1 MSGSAPASSVQPP
14 SASNRS
20 YAFALRGP
28 EEVHARDQQAWI
40 LVGENDIIP
49 SISNGVKS
57 LTLSEG
63 FKDKLCKPW
72 SRSVVIRL
80 LSKSFGYSFLCQRLH
95 AIWKPMGHLHIV
107 DLDRTCFLVKFGND
121 QDYFKALTG
130 GPWIIFDRYLIVHQW
145 DESFRVSNELPH
157 KLVAWVRFPHL
168 PIQFYHA
175 KILAYMGNLI
185 GKTIKID
192 FTTQRV
198 DRWKFARIAVEI
210 DLNLPLPPV
219 IELDGCL
226 QLVEYENIP
235 TLCLGCGRGGHAK
248 EECPLSTGCKSIVVK
263 EPLNATGKDLPPAA
277 MTSETFGPWMIATRR
292 RRKPLLES
300 NSKMERAKDAHRSPM
315 KDYGKS
321 PVTGMLQI
329 LLCQNLERKILQQ
342 ILRRD

>member
-1 MSGSAPASSVQPP
+1 
-14 SASNRS
+14 
-20 YAFALRGP
+20 
-28 EEVHARDQQAWI
+28 
-40 LVGENDIIP
+40 
-49 SISNGVKS
+49 
-57 LTLSEG
+57 
-63 FKDKLCKPW
+63 
-72 SRSVVIRL
+72 
-80 LSKSFGYSFLCQRLH
+80 
-95 AIWKPMGHLHIV
+95 MGHLHIV